1 MAAWILVGGLI
12 AALTFA
18 SAGVAAAQP
27 KPDKKPHRHR
37 VDLTGATKKVG
48 GTLPGP
54 IKDQGTVTASRSAT
68 ARSSCVV
75 TLNFADS
82 TATGTFRI
90 RNDVGTALGTVDMD
104 FVLDRRQRD
113 HVHAAP
119 RTSPAARVAT
129 RASRE
134 PT

>member
-12 AALTFA
+12 AVLTFA
-18 SAGVAAAQP
+18 SVGVATAKP

-37 VDLTGATKKVG
+37 VDLTGATKMVE

-54 IKDQGTVTASRSAT
+54 ITDRGTVDGKPFRDGKIKL
-68 ARSSCVV
+68 VV

-90 RNDVGTALGTVDMD
+90 RND
-104 FVLDRRQRD
+104 RRNRARD
-113 HVHAAP
+113 G
-119 RTSPAARVAT
+119 
-129 RASRE
+129 
-134 PT
+134 